1 MHDLQTLEANVHIT
15 LGRSLSDR
23 LCTLSCAEMYF
34 GNRCEV
40 YGRKCAEEAICHGH
54 VVRSIK
60 YFAVKP
66 LLV

>member
-1 MHDLQTLEANVHIT
+1 M

-34 GNRCEV
+34 KNRCEV